1 MKKIL
6 ATIVAAVCAAFGAFA
21 ATINLD
27 DVQSNIMVHDGDVL
41 TGNLIERTPM
51 YIPKILI
58 EAGATVTISNT
69 VIHGHTYAE
78 NVLDLGDGGFNNDWA
93 GITCAGRATII
104 LCATNVV
111 RGCQTAPAI
120 YIPEGYSLTIKGDG
134 KLAAYSGGLAA
145 AIGGGYRRPCG
156 NIYIQGGKISA
167 YGVDQGMF
175 RGGGAGIGGG
185 SQSSCGDI
193 VISGGELDVGA
204 VKGAGIGSGPSG
216 LCGNITI
223 SGGEVISHFAATG
236 QPGIGSGENGE
247 CGWIEITGGDVGVS
261 GGNGAAG
268 IGSGREA
275 VCGDIDFRG
284 GKITAYGGA
293 GGAGVGSGV
302 EGTCGTTR
310 IWTGISRVKITR
322 GDKSA
327 GIMGPGSNG
336 TSPTAAWVQG
346 AGLVRTQ
353 PNEDTFIFMWD
364 GNLATRT
371 CDVIAY
377 DGMELY
383 GTLSGNYKVSIAAG
397 ATVTLNGIT
406 INGVN
411 NESYEFAGLN
421 LLGDA
426 TLILADGKSN
436 TVKGFERNYPGVYV
450 PPGHKLTIA
459 GSGTLTASSN
469 GFGAGIGGGFEIDC
483 GDIDINGGIIT
494 ATGGTQAAGIGG
506 GGSAN
511 HGTIKINAGIRLVT
525 ATGGNLA
532 APIGNGNDG
541 TGGNVTIDSGLRNEF
556 PAGTNKRIISP
567 VWDGDLSKLIAG
579 EEVTAYDGM
588 TIFGRMTNKAKV
600 SIAAGA
606 WVTLRSV
613 DITFDGSDAN
623 CPWAGLTCKGNATLI
638 LEGVNW
644 VQGFR
649 MNYPGIYVPPN
660 KTLTIKG
667 GGTLNAYGNDWG
679 AGIGGGYQLACGNID
694 IQGGFID
701 AYGETRAAG
710 IGGGYE
716 AACGSIHIAASV
728 AKVRARS
735 GENAVRPIGAGNN
748 GTGGNVTVDSGV
760 KDETSTDGRTRTIT
774 WNGDLS
780 NLTGDMEA
788 VNGTVIHG
796 TLSGKY
802 KVSIAADASVTLS
815 NAVIRGVNDVNCPWA
830 GLTCEGHATI
840 TLAGDN
846 EINGFYK
853 DSPGIYVP
861 EGKTLTING
870 SGTATLFASSIY
882 GAGIGGGAG
891 QACGNLN
898 IQSGII
904 TAVGGGY
911 SAGIGS
917 GRGQACGTIAIS
929 PSVTRVMATCGN
941 NATSPIGAGYGGSSG
956 TITVNG
962 VGTTLTDTTSGKTRT
977 ICWNGDLSLTSGDG
991 RTAFHG
997 MTLYKSLASGALR
1010 KFDIEA
1016 GATVTIS
1023 NATINGTDSTD
1034 AKWAGLTCKGDAT
1047 INLVGSSTVKGF
1059 YYDYPGIHVPTN
1071 ATLTIRGDGS
1081 LTASSNGY
1089 GAGIGG
1095 GYQVGCGDIAIESGT
1110 ITATGG
1116 DRAAGIGGGAYTKCG
1131 TITIGQGITRVTAT
1145 CGNNTNLK
1153 PIGPGTAGSG
1163 GEVVLDGVFEDV
1175 TSGTTRTITPA
1186 WDGNL
1191 STLDHN
1197 VTAVNGT
1204 VIHGTLAGQYKVS
1217 IAAGATVTLSNAT
1230 ITCGNNNGNYGWA
1243 GLTCLGSATIILK
1256 KTNIV
1261 KGFYEDYPGIH
1272 VPEGKMLVIQGTGTL
1287 TASSNGYGA
1296 GIGGGFNIACGDI
1309 AVMSGTIE
1317 ATGGKYSA
1325 GIGGSHDSECG
1336 NIYIGGVAPSTYGG
1350 AAVTATG
1357 GVNGAGIGSGG
1368 QGGSC
1373 GNIMIVGSETQVTAT
1388 GGTGGAGI
1396 GSGNGEGSTCGTITL
1411 YAGMIVANG
1420 GAYAAG
1426 IGCGFNTS
1434 SSGVITIVADS
1445 TATTRVTAICGTG
1458 AATPIGAEGG
1468 ATCDGVSVAASLYDD
1483 HGSPTR
1489 FISAE
1494 FPWDGNLSTLDH
1506 DATAR
1511 DGTVIHGTLGGSHK
1525 VSIADGATVTI
1536 SNAVINADGSLEG
1549 SFAGLTCEG
1558 NATIV
1563 LLGENTVKA
1572 FHNFYPGIY
1581 VPANMT
1587 LTIQGTGSLTANVH
1601 SGDSWAAGIGGGYSY
1616 GSVYLNCGNVVIAGG
1631 TVVANGGFRSAGI
1644 GGGYRSNCGDIAI
1657 GSGIKSVVATRGTV
1671 DVEGFVV
1678 EAIGAGFDGNRG
1690 TVTVDSSLYDDDGD
1704 PTRTIMKDPPWDGN
1718 LATLTRDAT
1727 AQNGTVI
1734 YGTLAG
1740 NYKVSIADGATVTLS
1755 NAVINADGSLT
1766 GAWAGL
1772 TCLGDATIVLAAGS
1786 ESVVKA
1792 FNDEYPG
1799 IHVPTGYTLTIQ
1811 GTGSLTASAKSAEA
1825 MAAGIGGG
1833 CTTSFSQ
1840 INCGSISIEGG
1851 TVIATGGTR
1860 SAGIGSAYRGT
1871 CGDITIGAGIT
1882 RVVATRGYVEDGI
1895 EDPVEPIGAGLGGN
1909 RGTVTVDSS
1918 LNDDNGSPTRT
1929 ITQWVWDGNL
1939 ATLTRN
1945 AMARD
1950 GTVIHGTL
1958 AGNYKVYIADGATV
1972 TLSNANVNAGCSLS
1986 GTWAGLTC
1994 AGDATIILADGSVN
2008 TVYGF
2013 YDESTNYGDYPGL
2026 YVPVGSTLTIAGTGT
2041 LNAHGDGAGVRTCQ
2055 AAGIGGGFEI
2065 PCGNIVIA
2073 GGTINAYGG
2082 SNSAGIGGGYH
2093 ASCGTISITGGNVTA
2108 KNVQSAAGIGSGY
2121 NGSCG
2126 TITIGSGIVRV
2137 VAKSRRMEGQYGEP
2151 VGKCL
2156 YGTSVT
2162 VNVDP
2167 ALTKTEED
2175 TEENY
2180 LFYKVWTY
2188 EPTASGSYAAWA
2200 TANGV
2205 SGAWDAVDANGIANV
2220 FRYAFNKPT
2229 GLFTDPVLLD
2239 ITFNEQGKAVI
2250 LTPPLVNGAGFTF
2263 TIGASDNVDGTGN
2276 AASYQLNASGET
2288 VIDETGKSTR
2298 FFRLRAVTQ

>member
-27 DVQSNIMVHDGDVL
+27 DVQSNITVHDGDVL
-41 TGNLIERTPM
+41 TGNLVERTPM

-58 EAGATVTISNT
+58 EAGATVTISNA

-134 KLAAYSGGLAA
+134 KLAAYSGGFAA

-204 VKGAGIGSGPSG
+204 EKGAGIGSGASG
-216 LCGNITI
+216 SCGNITI

-310 IWTGISRVKITR
+310 IWAGISRVKITR

-327 GIMGPGSNG
+327 GIIGPGSNG
-336 TSPTAAWVQG
+336 TSPTAAWVQD

-511 HGTIKINAGIRLVT
+511 NGAIKINAGIRLVT

-532 APIGNGNDG
+532 VPIGRGTDG
-541 TGGNVTIDSGLRNEF
+541 TGGNVTIESGLNDEF
-556 PAGTNKRIISP
+556 PVGTNKRIISP

-606 WVTLRSV
+606 WVTLGSI
-613 DITFDGSDAN
+613 DIQFQDSDPN
-623 CPWAGLTCKGNATLI
+623 CQWAGLTCLGNATLI
-638 LEGVNW
+638 LEGRNFVE
-644 VQGFR
+644 GFCD
-649 MNYPGIYVPPN
+649 NYPGIYIPQN

-667 GGTLNAYGNDWG
+667 GGALDVSGKNRG
-679 AGIGGGYQLACGNID
+679 AGIGGGYLRACGNID
-694 IQGGFID
+694 IQGGLIY
-701 AYGETRAAG
+701 AYGQGSAAG
-710 IGGGYE
+710 IGGGYN
-716 AACGSIHIAASV
+716 AACGNIHIAASV
-728 AKVRARS
+728 AKVWARS
-735 GENAVRPIGAGNN
+735 GEDTPNNPIGAGKN
-748 GTGGNVTVDSGV
+748 GSGGNVTVDSGV
-760 KDETSTDGRTRTIT
+760 KDETSSDGRTRTIT

-780 NLTGDMEA
+780 ILTGDMEA

-802 KVSIAADASVTLS
+802 KVSIAAGASVTLS

-846 EINGFYK
+846 VANGFHE
-853 DSPGIYVP
+853 DFPGIYVP
-861 EGKTLTING
+861 SGKTLTING

-997 MTLYKSLASGALR
+997 MTLYKSLASDALR

-1023 NATINGTDSTD
+1023 NATINGTHSTD
-1034 AKWAGLTCKGDAT
+1034 AKWAGLNCKGDAT

-1071 ATLTIRGDGS
+1071 ATLTIRGAGS

-1217 IAAGATVTLSNAT
+1217 VAAGATVTLSNAT
-1230 ITCGNNNGNYGWA
+1230 ITCGQNSQVYNWA

-1616 GSVYLNCGNVVIAGG
+1616 GSVYLNCGNIVIAGG

-1644 GGGYRSNCGDIAI
+1644 GGGYRSNCGDITI
-1657 GSGIKSVVATRGTV
+1657 GAGITRVVATRGTV

-1755 NAVINADGSLT
+1755 NAVINANGSLT

-1792 FNDEYPG
+1792 FNNEYPG

-1833 CTTSFSQ
+1833 CTTSFSR
-1840 INCGSISIEGG
+1840 INCGSISIAGG

-1929 ITQWVWDGNL
+1929 IT
-1939 ATLTRN
+1939 
-1945 AMARD
+1945 
-1950 GTVIHGTL
+1950 
-1958 AGNYKVYIADGATV
+1958 
-1972 TLSNANVNAGCSLS
+1972 
-1986 GTWAGLTC
+1986 
-1994 AGDATIILADGSVN
+1994 
-2008 TVYGF
+2008 
-2013 YDESTNYGDYPGL
+2013 
-2026 YVPVGSTLTIAGTGT
+2026 
-2041 LNAHGDGAGVRTCQ
+2041 
-2055 AAGIGGGFEI
+2055 
-2065 PCGNIVIA
+2065 
-2073 GGTINAYGG
+2073 GG
-2082 SNSAGIGGGYH
+2082 SS
-2093 ASCGTISITGGNVTA
+2093 
-2108 KNVQSAAGIGSGY
+2108 GSG
-2121 NGSCG
+2121 
-2126 TITIGSGIVRV
+2126 
-2137 VAKSRRMEGQYGEP
+2137 
-2151 VGKCL
+2151 
-2156 YGTSVT
+2156 
-2162 VNVDP
+2162 
-2167 ALTKTEED
+2167 
-2175 TEENY
+2175 
-2180 LFYKVWTY
+2180 
-2188 EPTASGSYAAWA
+2188 YAAWA
-2200 TANGV
+2200 AANGV
-2205 SGAWDAVDANGIANV
+2205 SGAWDAVDASGVANV
-2220 FRYAFNKPT
+2220 FRYAFNKPS
-2229 GLFTDPVLLD
+2229 GAFTDPVLID
-2239 ITFNEQGKAVI
+2239 ITFNAQGKAVI
-2250 LTPPLVNGAGFTF
+2250 LTPPLVNTDGFTF
-2263 TIGASDNVDGTGN
+2263 TIEATDNVDGTGN
-2276 AASYQLNASGET
+2276 AASYPLNASGET
-2288 VIDETGKSTR
+2288 VIDETGKTTR